1 MLEALSGTHRVVPV
15 RSAGVYGAVSW
26 YQLGRRIWTGAGVQG
41 VMPEGRWAGFSAKE
55 QGAALCWGGSVRR
68 LRRLGVGVLRALGKN
83 EYLGHLTD
91 HFCL

>member
-26 YQLGRRIWTGAGVQG
+26 YQPGRRIWTGAGVQG

-68 LRRLGVGVLRALGKN
+68 LRRLGVGCSGPWGRMSIWV
-83 EYLGHLTD
+83 T
-91 HFCL
+91 